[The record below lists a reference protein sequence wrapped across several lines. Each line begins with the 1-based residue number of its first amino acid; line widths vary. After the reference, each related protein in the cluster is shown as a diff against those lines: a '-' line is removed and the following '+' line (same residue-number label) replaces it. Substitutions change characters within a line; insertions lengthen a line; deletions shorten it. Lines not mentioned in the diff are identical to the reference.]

1 MGDGAMD
8 KLKGKG
14 KEAVGKLTGDHRKE
28 AEGKA
33 DQAEVEPEDAAD
45 GLTERAR
52 ASRTPSA
59 GTTTSSPAAQSRPE
73 VLRAPAVSAGGT
85 VVWLGPRL

>member
-1 MGDGAMD
+1 MSDGAMD

-33 DQAEVEPEDAAD
+33 DQAKGGAKETAD
-45 GLTERAR
+45 GLTERAKGVKDSVGR
-52 ASRTPSA
+52 DDDK
-59 GTTTSSPAAQSRPE
+59 
-73 VLRAPAVSAGGT
+73 
-85 VVWLGPRL
+85 

>member
-1 MGDGAMD
+1 MD

-33 DQAEVEPEDAAD
+33 DQAKGQAKDAVDEAGD
-45 GLTERAR
+45 RAKGIKD
-52 ASRTPSA
+52 SLS
-59 GTTTSSPAAQSRPE
+59 GDDK
-73 VLRAPAVSAGGT
+73 
-85 VVWLGPRL
+85 